1 MIENIS
7 INNYALID
15 HTHIEL
21 EKGFSVIT
29 GETGAGKSIL
39 LGAIGLTLG
48 QRADSSA
55 IMDKTKKCIV
65 EIEYNIAGYA
75 LKEWFDENDLD
86 YSEQVMVRRELTAE
100 GKSRCFINDTPVNN
114 KLLKDFGTY
123 MIDIHSQHQSL
134 LLGHPEYQTD
144 ILDAFC
150 GNRELSELYQADF
163 RERQQ
168 LKSALKQLKDRAA
181 DAEKESDY
189 LQFQF
194 NQLESARLQLGEKE
208 ALEEELELL
217 THAENIKSALSGL
230 SWNLR
235 DTEQSVI
242 QVLKG
247 SRNAISALENAFK
260 EAGEYRERLG
270 SVVIEVNDLA
280 AAAACLGNVFE
291 RVLTEEEGEEIRSIK
306 EALLRHSA
314 LGAAMSGS
322 GPTVF
327 GLFDDRQKAVRA
339 KEALEG
345 RYRQTYLA
353 APVKILEKME

>member
-1 MIENIS
+1 
-7 INNYALID
+7 
-15 HTHIEL
+15 
-21 EKGFSVIT
+21 
-29 GETGAGKSIL
+29 
-39 LGAIGLTLG
+39 
-48 QRADSSA
+48 
-55 IMDKTKKCIV
+55 
-65 EIEYNIAGYA
+65 
-75 LKEWFDENDLD
+75 
-86 YSEQVMVRRELTAE
+86 MVRRELTAE

-260 EAGEYRERLG
+260 EAGEYRERLD
-270 SVVIEVNDLA
+270 SVIIELNDLA
-280 AAAACLGNVFE
+280 DEAE
-291 RVLTEEEGEEIRSIK
+291 R
-306 EALLRHSA
+306 
-314 LGAAMSGS
+314 
-322 GPTVF
+322 
-327 GLFDDRQKAVRA
+327 RA
-339 KEALEG
+339 ESVE
-345 RYRQTYLA
+345 R
-353 APVKILEKME
+353 